1 MRQTNTK
8 EKILQISIEKIS
20 KKGYDKKAQYTTTI
34 KIRKTY

>member
-20 KKGYDKKAQYTTTI
+20 KKGYDNVS
-34 KIRKTY
+34 IRSIARMLE